1 MELSGS
7 RCFVVLM
14 QGEGGKR
21 LLITH
26 INNVIWNGN

>member
-1 MELSGS
+1 MELSDS

-26 INNVIWNGN
+26 INGKDN